1 MGGEQ
6 DPTRVGAEW
15 FDHPGNKIRAQ
26 DFGLEKAWIETL
38 MSPALI
44 INEAH
49 VRHNVETMIKKVGGA
64 DRWRPHLKTTKM
76 KWVWK
81 ILLEAGVR
89 NFKVATTKEAE
100 VMIQL
105 VNEMK
110 SFKDTVDVLV
120 AYPLVGPNLGAL
132 VRVSQTPGARQV
144 KLSVLVEC
152 EEALDEAEYLKDLKD
167 LNCGIGVFIDI
178 NPGMDRTGHPIGE
191 PNEDGSLTVQG
202 YQGFLKLIERAR
214 SMGLF
219 RGVHYYE
226 GHISECLAGSGIT
239 EGEFKAKLKARKE
252 RCFKN
257 YEELRKI
264 LCACFMTYIQSH
276 GMTNEFVEFM
286 SGNTDVVLV
295 PEVITSGTPGFT
307 HALEYDLV
315 NDLWKKIME
324 ASAIIPG
331 LNVKPENLIGVH
343 RVSPGT
349 VVFHDWRGERQ
360 NPGLGLKPA
369 AVIMARVV
377 SNPREGV
384 VTLDCGSKS
393 IAAEAGDPAGY
404 VIGYPELAAMSC
416 SEEHLPCSI
425 VKEEFR
431 MPTGGEVWSC
441 TEENL
446 PGFIA
451 KLKRQEEFRMR
462 RGEVCFVVPEHI
474 CPTVNLAD
482 EVVVYDEVSGEI
494 RFEKVDARGHH
505 LRLDD
510 INV

>member
-15 FDHPGNKIRAQ
+15 FNHPGNKIRAE

-49 VRHNVETMIKKVGGA
+49 VRHNVETIVKIVGGA

-120 AYPLVGPNLGAL
+120 AYPLVGPNLNAL
-132 VRVSQTPGARQV
+132 LHLSQMHLSQTLGAGQV

-152 EEALDEAEYLKDLKD
+152 EEALDVFIDISPHEPTDW
-167 LNCGIGVFIDI
+167 GIGVFIDI

-191 PNEDGSLTVQG
+191 PNEDGSLTVKG

-226 GHISECLAGSGIT
+226 GHISECVAGSGIT

-431 MPTGGEVWSC
+431 M
-441 TEENL
+441 
-446 PGFIA
+446 
-451 KLKRQEEFRMR
+451 R

-482 EVVVYDEVSGEI
+482 EVVVYDEVSGGI

>member
-6 DPTRVGAEW
+6 DPSRVGAVW
-15 FDHPGNKIRAQ
+15 FNHPVHKIRAE
-26 DFGLEKAWIETL
+26 DFGCGKEWIDTI

-49 VRHNVETMIKKVGGA
+49 VRHNVETIIKMVGGP

-105 VNEMK
+105 VNEIK

-120 AYPLVGPNLGAL
+120 AYPLVGPNLRAL
-132 VRVSQTPGARQV
+132 GRLTQTPGARQV

-152 EEALDEAEYLKDLKD
+152 DQAIDDVVALD
-167 LNCGIGVFIDI
+167 CGIGVFIDI
-178 NPGMDRTGHPIGE
+178 NPGMDRTGHPFGE
-191 PNEDGSLTVQG
+191 PVWTRLEDGCKVN
-202 YQGFLKLIERAR
+202 QGFLKLIDRAR
-214 SMGLF
+214 SMDLF

-226 GHISECLAGSGIT
+226 GHISECVAASGIT
-239 EGEFKAKLKARKE
+239 EGELKAKLKARKE

-264 LCACFMTYIQSH
+264 ICMCFLTYIQSQ
-276 GMTNEFVEFM
+276 GMTEEFVQFM
-286 SGNTDVVLV
+286 AGNTDVVLV

-315 NDLWKKIME
+315 IDLWGKIME
-324 ASAIIPG
+324 TPRWG
-331 LNVKPENLIGVH
+331 KFLDVKPENLIGVH

-384 VTLDCGSKS
+384 VTLDCGSKA

-425 VKEEFR
+425 VKME
-431 MPTGGEVWSC
+431 T
-441 TEENL
+441 N
-446 PGFIA
+446 
-451 KLKRQEEFRMR
+451 KRQEEFRMP

-482 EVVVYDEVSGEI
+482 EVLVIPEGSSEIEV
-494 RFEKVDARGHH
+494 RRVDARGHH
-505 LRLDD
+505 LRLED
-510 INV
+510 IQV

>member
-15 FDHPGNKIRAQ
+15 FNHPGNKIRAQ

-49 VRHNVETMIKKVGGA
+49 VRHNVETVIKIVGGA

-120 AYPLVGPNLGAL
+120 AYPLVGPNLNAL
-132 VRVSQTPGARQV
+132 LHLSQMHLSQTLGAGQV

-152 EEALDEAEYLKDLKD
+152 EEALDVFIDISPHEPTDW
-167 LNCGIGVFIDI
+167 GIGVFIDI

-191 PNEDGSLTVQG
+191 PNEDGTLTVQG
-202 YQGFLKLIERAR
+202 YQGVLKLIERAR

-286 SGNTDVVLV
+286 SGNTEVVLV

-315 NDLWKKIME
+315 MDLWKKIME

-431 MPTGGEVWSC
+431 M
-441 TEENL
+441 
-446 PGFIA
+446 
-451 KLKRQEEFRMR
+451 R

-482 EVVVYDEVSGEI
+482 EVVVYDEVSGGI

-510 INV
+510 IKV

>member
-6 DPTRVGAEW
+6 DPSRVGAVW
-15 FDHPGNKIRAQ
+15 FNHPVHKIRAE
-26 DFGLEKAWIETL
+26 DFGCGKEWIDTI

-49 VRHNVETMIKKVGGA
+49 VRHNVETIIKMVGGP

-81 ILLEAGVR
+81 KLLEAGVR

-105 VNEMK
+105 VNEIK

-120 AYPLVGPNLGAL
+120 AYPLVGPNLRAL
-132 VRVSQTPGARQV
+132 GRLTQTPGARQV

-152 EEALDEAEYLKDLKD
+152 EEALDEVKDLD
-167 LNCGIGVFIDI
+167 CSIGVFIDI
-178 NPGMDRTGHPIGE
+178 NPGMDRTGHPVGE
-191 PNEDGSLTVQG
+191 PNEDGSLAVRG
-202 YQGFLKLIERAR
+202 YQGFLKSIDRAR
-214 SMGLF
+214 SMDLF

-226 GHISECLAGSGIT
+226 GHISECVAASGIT
-239 EGEFKAKLKARKE
+239 EGELKAKLKARKE

-264 LCACFMTYIQSH
+264 LCAC
-276 GMTNEFVEFM
+276 VVDFM
-286 SGNTDVVLV
+286 SSVTDVVFV

-315 NDLWKKIME
+315 NDLKGKIME
-324 ASAIIPG
+324 VSAIMPG

-425 VKEEFR
+425 VKME
-431 MPTGGEVWSC
+431 T
-441 TEENL
+441 N
-446 PGFIA
+446 
-451 KLKRQEEFRMR
+451 KRQEEFRMP

-482 EVVVYDEVSGEI
+482 EVLVIPEGSSEIEV
-494 RFEKVDARGHH
+494 RRVDARGHH
-505 LRLDD
+505 LRLED
-510 INV
+510 IQV

>member
-1 MGGEQ
+1 
-6 DPTRVGAEW
+6 
-15 FDHPGNKIRAQ
+15 
-26 DFGLEKAWIETL
+26 
-38 MSPALI
+38 
-44 INEAH
+44 
-49 VRHNVETMIKKVGGA
+49 MI
-64 DRWRPHLKTTKM
+64 
-76 KWVWK
+76 
-81 ILLEAGVR
+81 
-89 NFKVATTKEAE
+89 F
-100 VMIQL
+100 
-105 VNEMK
+105 
-110 SFKDTVDVLV
+110 
-120 AYPLVGPNLGAL
+120 
-132 VRVSQTPGARQV
+132 
-144 KLSVLVEC
+144 
-152 EEALDEAEYLKDLKD
+152 
-167 LNCGIGVFIDI
+167 
-178 NPGMDRTGHPIGE
+178 
-191 PNEDGSLTVQG
+191 
-202 YQGFLKLIERAR
+202 RAR
-214 SMGLF
+214 SLGLF

-377 SNPREGV
+377 STPREGV

-431 MPTGGEVWSC
+431 M
-441 TEENL
+441 
-446 PGFIA
+446 
-451 KLKRQEEFRMR
+451 R

-482 EVVVYDEVSGEI
+482 EVVVYDEVSGGI

-510 INV
+510 IKV

>member
-15 FDHPGNKIRAQ
+15 FDHPGHKIRAE
-26 DFGLEKAWIETL
+26 DFGCGKEWIDAI

-49 VRHNVETMIKKVGGA
+49 VRHNVETIVKTVGGA

-110 SFKDTVDVLV
+110 SFKDTVDLLV
-120 AYPLVGPNLGAL
+120 AYPLVGPNLKAL
-132 VRVSQTPGARQV
+132 ERLSQTPGARQV

-152 EEALDEAEYLKDLKD
+152 EEALDEVKDLD
-167 LNCGIGVFIDI
+167 CDIGVFIDI

-191 PNEDGSLTVQG
+191 PNEDGSLAVQG
-202 YQGFLKLIERAR
+202 YQGFLKLIEHAR
-214 SMGLF
+214 SMDLF

-226 GHISECLAGSGIT
+226 GHISDCLAGSGIT
-239 EGEFKAKLKARKE
+239 EGELKAKLKARKE

-257 YEELRKI
+257 YEELGKI
-264 LCACFMTYIQSH
+264 LCACFMTYIQLH

-315 NDLWKKIME
+315 NDLWEKIME
-324 ASAIIPG
+324 AKPFMPG

-431 MPTGGEVWSC
+431 MP
-441 TEENL
+441 
-446 PGFIA
+446 
-451 KLKRQEEFRMR
+451 
-462 RGEVCFVVPEHI
+462 RGQVCFVVPEHI

-482 EVVVYDEVSGEI
+482 EVVVYDEVSGGI
-494 RFEKVDARGHH
+494 RFEKVDARGHRL
-505 LRLDD
+505 LRLCD
-510 INV
+510 IKV

>member
-15 FDHPGNKIRAQ
+15 FDHPGHKIRAE
-26 DFGLEKAWIETL
+26 DFGCGKEWIDAI

-49 VRHNVETMIKKVGGA
+49 VRHNVETIVKTVGGA

-120 AYPLVGPNLGAL
+120 AYPLVGPNLNAL
-132 VRVSQTPGARQV
+132 LHLSQMHLSQTLGAGQV

-152 EEALDEAEYLKDLKD
+152 EEALDVFIDISPHEPTDW
-167 LNCGIGVFIDI
+167 GIGVFIDI

-202 YQGFLKLIERAR
+202 YQGFLKLIEHAR
-214 SMGLF
+214 SMDLF

-239 EGEFKAKLKARKE
+239 EGELKAKLKARKE

-431 MPTGGEVWSC
+431 MP
-441 TEENL
+441 
-446 PGFIA
+446 
-451 KLKRQEEFRMR
+451 
-462 RGEVCFVVPEHI
+462 RGQVCFVVPEHI

-482 EVVVYDEVSGEI
+482 EVVVYDEVSGGI
-494 RFEKVDARGHH
+494 RFEKVDARGHRL
-505 LRLDD
+505 LRLCD
-510 INV
+510 IKV